1 MVTKRRQKN
10 AENEEAQRPRF
21 VTPKT
26 MNQKAYVSAIDNYD
40 VVFCTGPSGTGKSF
54 IAAGMAAEKLYREEI
69 DQIIVTRPLVCSG
82 KDLGALP
89 GEVDM
94 KIMPYLSPME
104 ENFKF
109 FLKNHYRLLVNAGK
123 ILYKPL
129 ELMRGAT
136 FHRSY
141 MILDEAQNCTTD
153 QIKMFITRMGQG
165 SKVLINGDVK
175 QTDLYNDS
183 GLSYCIKKL
192 KSVDSVAFA
201 TFNYDDIQR
210 NGIIGEILYALEGPG
225 DYNN

>member
-1 MVTKRRQKN
+1 MTTRRRQKS
-10 AENEEAQRPRF
+10 AENEENQRPRF

-26 MNQKAYVSAIDNYD
+26 RNQKIYVDAIENCD

-54 IAAGMAAEKLYREEI
+54 VAAGMAAEKLYREEI
-69 DQIIVTRPLVCSG
+69 DQIVVTRPLVCSG

-109 FLKNHYRLLVNAGK
+109 FLKNHYRLLVNSGK

-136 FHRSY
+136 YHRSY
-141 MILDEAQNCTTD
+141 MILDEAQNCTSD
-153 QIKMFITRMGQG
+153 QIKMFITRMGQD
-165 SKVLINGDVK
+165 SKVLINGDVR
-175 QTDLYNDS
+175 QTDIYDNS
-183 GLSYCIKKL
+183 GLSYCINKL
-192 KSVDSVAFA
+192 KSVDAVGFA

-210 NGIIGEILYALEGPG
+210 NGIIGEILYALEGPS
-225 DYNN
+225 DYN